1 MKKLLVLIILFIF
14 NSCEKVFDDSN
25 PIFPETKLIRVSLP
39 AYTTTSDYPD
49 FVWSSPSDCK
59 YQVVGIFTN
68 KIIINGKNIV
78 NKNDCIA
85 MWHTGLTGQAGNVN
99 YTFFKVTINGEIK
112 DYQPSALQNGNTYYW
127 AVWGYDK
134 DLKLTHSSDQ
144 IQFTKN

>member
-1 MKKLLVLIILFIF
+1 MKKLLVLIILFMLS
-14 NSCEKVFDDSN
+14 SCEKVFNDSN

-39 AYTTTSDYPD
+39 TYTTTTDYPD
-49 FVWSSPSDCK
+49 FVWTSPSDCK
-59 YQVVGIFTN
+59 YQVAGIFTN

-85 MWHTGLTGQAGNVN
+85 MWHTGLTGQPGNVN
-99 YTFFKVTINGEIK
+99 YTFFKATINGEIK
-112 DYQPSALQNGNTYYW
+112 DYQPPALQNGKTYYW